1 MDRKIYAAKS
11 DAMWSKPYIDKE
23 ERLEGKDCLYIHG
36 GFTGTDLKFSYF
48 FPDKDKYEG
57 RFFQYLPPVQ
67 GSEDAAIGRTGMED
81 RIGFAL
87 AHGAYYVES
96 NMGCKPFA
104 PLPDPTIVYK
114 ASAAAA
120 EYSREVAK
128 RLYGEHRPFGYVY
141 GGSGGS
147 YKTISC
153 VENTDAWDGAAPY
166 VSGTPY
172 SIPYTFTLRTHA
184 KRVLRR
190 VLPDIADHVEPGGI
204 SREELYARMNEEER
218 EALEETI
225 RFGFPLRDWF
235 MYKEMDDGS
244 LPIFIQMLQ
253 GFDPQYF
260 RDFWEKEGYLGTDKT
275 HSAIK
280 DRICFE
286 AKVKEIFVPGKS
298 EKKND
303 DLTGVDDAWLRN
315 RVELDGKAWVRIDKN
330 FAKDAYLHGMHVIV
344 KSGASAG
351 YRVMLR
357 EAQGD
362 IAVIEPFFGAQ
373 DFTEKFGQI
382 REGDILSFDNSDA
395 IALQSY
401 QRHQTPAQGFPAWNV
416 YRNADGTPKY
426 PQREKQYG
434 PRVAYNGCGSLQSGD
449 FGNCKMIVT
458 AALMD
463 ESALPWMQDWYRQ
476 KVVLARGDDK
486 SHYRLWYIDHALHG
500 DTEKT
505 SDELHL
511 VSYVGALHQALLSL
525 ADWVEKGKE
534 PIVSS
539 CYSVREG
546 IVTLPETA
554 GERGGLQAVV
564 NLSVNG
570 EKCIRVK
577 VGEELLFEAD
587 ISLPESAGKTESVEW
602 SFEGEEDYPVK
613 GTFAETG
620 TNGSVKAAARHVFSK
635 TGTYFAVVRVATNQN
650 AGDVYTRVF
659 NLDRVRVL
667 VSEEKKEC

>member
-1 MDRKIYAAKS
+1 M
-11 DAMWSKPYIDKE
+11 
-23 ERLEGKDCLYIHG
+23 
-36 GFTGTDLKFSYF
+36 
-48 FPDKDKYEG
+48 
-57 RFFQYLPPVQ
+57 Q

-96 NMGCKPFA
+96 NMACKPFA
-104 PLPDPTIVYK
+104 PLSDPTIVYK

-120 EYSREVAK
+120 EYSREAAK

-190 VLPDIADHVEPGGI
+190 VLPDIADCVEPGGI
-204 SREELYARMNEEER
+204 SREELYARMNGEER

-235 MYKEMDDGS
+235 MYREMDDGS

-260 RDFWEKEGYLGTDKT
+260 RDFWEKEGYLGTDKA
-275 HSAIK
+275 HSAIR

-286 AKVKEIFVPGKS
+286 AKAEEIFVPGKS
-298 EKKND
+298 RRDNSA
-303 DLTGVDDAWLRN
+303 LTGVDDAWLRN

-330 FAKDAYLHGMHVIV
+330 FAKGAYLHGMHVIV
-344 KSGASAG
+344 QSGAAAG
-351 YRVMLR
+351 YRMMLR
-357 EAQGD
+357 EAHVNV
-362 IAVIEPFFGAQ
+362 AVIEPFFGAQ
-373 DFTEKFGQI
+373 DFTEMFGRI
-382 REGDILSFDNSDA
+382 GKGDVLSFDNSDA

-401 QRHQTPAQGFPAWNV
+401 QRHQTPAEGFPAWDV

-434 PRVAYNGCGSLQSGD
+434 PRVAYGGCGGSQTGD
-449 FGNCKMIVT
+449 FGDCKMIVT

-476 KVVLARGDDK
+476 KVIQARGDDK
-486 SHYRLWYIDHALHG
+486 PHYRLWYVDHALHG
-500 DTEKT
+500 DTERT
-505 SDELHL
+505 ADDLHL
-511 VSYVGALHQALLSL
+511 VPYLGALHQAILSL
-525 ADWVEKGKE
+525 ADWVEKGIE
-534 PIVSS
+534 PAQSS
-539 CYSVREG
+539 CYTVREG
-546 IVTLPETA
+546 LVTVPETA
-554 GERGGLQAVV
+554 RERGGLQAVV
-564 NLSVNG
+564 DLTAKG
-570 EKCIRVK
+570 KKRVHAK
-577 VGEELLFEAD
+577 VGEEVLFEAE
-587 ISLPESAGKTESVEW
+587 ISLPEGAGETETAEW
-602 SFEGEEDYPVK
+602 SFEGEKEYPVR
-613 GTFAETG
+613 GTFACTDREKCRA
-620 TNGSVKAAARHVFSK
+620 KAEARHAYAK
-635 TGTYFAVVRVATNQN
+635 AGTYFAIVRIATNQKI
-650 AGDVYTRVF
+650 GDTYTRVF
-659 NLDRVRVL
+659 NLDRVRVV
-667 VSEEKKEC
+667 VSAGK